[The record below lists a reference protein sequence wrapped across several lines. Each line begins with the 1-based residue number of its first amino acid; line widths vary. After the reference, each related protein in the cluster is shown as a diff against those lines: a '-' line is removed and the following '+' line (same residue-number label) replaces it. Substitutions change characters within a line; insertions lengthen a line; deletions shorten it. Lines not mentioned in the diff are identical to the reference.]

1 MKKILSI
8 VALGAFLFTSSA
20 VASEKKGLNVVLT
33 SGDEQTQMMAMVLSM
48 MTVKAKK
55 KVNIT
60 MCAAGGK
67 LALKDTKTQVFEPA
81 KKSPT
86 MILNAL
92 IKKGAKVQVCPLY
105 LPSVGKD
112 KTALIDGISI
122 AKPPKIAA
130 QLLNAD
136 FTTLSY

>member
-1 MKKILSI
+1 MKKFISIL
-8 VALGAFLFTSSA
+8 ALGAFVFTSNA
-20 VASEKKGLNVVLT
+20 IAGQKEGLNVVLT
-33 SGDEQTQMMAMVLSM
+33 SGDTQTQMMAMVLSM
-48 MTVKAKK
+48 MTIKTKK

-67 LALKDTKTQVFEPA
+67 LALKETKTPKFEPA

-86 MILNAL
+86 MLLNAL
-92 IKKGAKVQVCPLY
+92 IKKGATVQVCPLY

-112 KTALIDGISI
+112 NTALIDGITV

-130 QLLNAD
+130 QLLNSNY
-136 FTTLSY
+136 TTLSY

>member
-1 MKKILSI
+1 MKKFLSV
-8 VALGAFLFTSSA
+8 VALGAFLFSSTA
-20 VASEKKGLNVVLT
+20 VAAQKEGLNVVLT
-33 SGDEQTQMMAMVLSM
+33 SGNQQTQMMAMVLSM

-60 MCAAGGK
+60 MCAEGGK
-67 LALKDTKTQVFEPA
+67 LALKSTKTKVFEPA

-86 MILNAL
+86 MLLNAL
-92 IKKGAKVQVCPLY
+92 IKKGANVSVCPLY

-112 KTALIDGISI
+112 KAALIDGIKV

-130 QLLNAD
+130 QLLNEN

>member
-1 MKKILSI
+1 MKKILST

-20 VASEKKGLNVVLT
+20 VASEKSGLNVVLT
-33 SGDEQTQMMAMVLSM
+33 SGDTQTQMMAMVLSM

-67 LALKDTKTQVFEPA
+67 LALKETKTPVFEPA

-86 MILNAL
+86 MLLNAL
-92 IKKGAKVQVCPLY
+92 LKKGANVQVCPLY
-105 LPSVGKD
+105 LPSINKD
-112 KTALIDGISI
+112 KTALIDGITI

-130 QLLNAD
+130 QLLND
-136 FTTLSY
+136 DYTTLSY

>member
-1 MKKILSI
+1 MKRFLS
-8 VALGAFLFTSSA
+8 VLTLGAFLFASSA
-20 VASEKKGLNVVLT
+20 FASQKAGLNVVLT

-48 MTVKAKK
+48 MTIKAKK

-67 LALKDTKTQVFEPA
+67 LALKDTKTAIFEPP

-86 MILNAL
+86 MLLNAL
-92 IKKGAKVQVCPLY
+92 IKQGANVQVCPLY
-105 LPSVGKD
+105 LPSIKKD
-112 KTALIDGISI
+112 ASALIDGITI

-130 QLLNAD
+130 QLLDND
-136 FTTLSY
+136 FATLSY

>member
-1 MKKILSI
+1 MKKFLSV
-8 VALGAFLFTSSA
+8 VALVAFLFTSNA
-20 VASEKKGLNVVLT
+20 VAGQKEGLNVVLT

-86 MILNAL
+86 MLLNAL
-92 IKKGAKVQVCPLY
+92 IKKGANVTVCPLY
-105 LPSVGKD
+105 LPSIGKD
-112 KTALIDGISI
+112 KSALIEGITV

-130 QLLNAD
+130 WLLNENYS
-136 FTTLSY
+136 TLSY

>member
-1 MKKILSI
+1 MKRFFSVL
-8 VALGAFLFTSSA
+8 VLGSFLFTLSA
-20 VASEKKGLNVVLT
+20 FASQKEGLNVVLT

-48 MTVKAKK
+48 MTMKAKK

-67 LALKDTKTQVFEPA
+67 LALKDTKTKVFEPA

-86 MILNAL
+86 MILKAL
-92 IKKGAKVQVCPLY
+92 IKKGANVSVCPLY

-112 KTALIDGISI
+112 KTALLEGINV

-130 QLLNAD
+130 QLLD
-136 FTTLSY
+136 ESFTTLSY

>member
-1 MKKILSI
+1 MKKILSAM
-8 VALGAFLFTSSA
+8 ALGAFLFTSSA
-20 VASEKKGLNVVLT
+20 VASEKAGLNVVLT

-67 LALKDTKTQVFEPA
+67 LALKDTKTALFEPA

-86 MILNAL
+86 MLLNAL
-92 IKKGAKVQVCPLY
+92 IKSGANVSVCPLY
-105 LPSVGKD
+105 LPSIGKD
-112 KTALIDGISI
+112 ASVLIEGISV

-130 QLLNAD
+130 QILNDDYA
-136 FTTLSY
+136 TLSY

>member
-1 MKKILSI
+1 MKKLLSV
-8 VALGAFLFTSSA
+8 VALAGFLFTSSA
-20 VASEKKGLNVVLT
+20 VASEKAGLNVVLT

-67 LALKDTKTQVFEPA
+67 LALKDTKTAVFEPA

-86 MILNAL
+86 MLLNAL
-92 IKKGAKVQVCPLY
+92 LKKGANVQVCPLY

-112 KTALIDGISI
+112 KTALIDGITI

-130 QLLNAD
+130 QLLNGD
-136 FTTLSY
+136 YTTLSY

>member
-8 VALGAFLFTSSA
+8 VALATLFFTSSA
-20 VASEKKGLNVVLT
+20 SAAQKDGLNVVLT

-48 MTVKAKK
+48 MTIKAKK
-55 KVNIT
+55 QVNIT

-67 LALKDTKTQVFEPA
+67 LSLKETKTKVFEPA

-86 MILNAL
+86 MLLNAL
-92 IKKGAKVQVCPLY
+92 IKKGAKVSVCPLY
-105 LPSVGKD
+105 LPSIGKD
-112 KTALIDGISI
+112 KTALIEGIEV
-122 AKPPKIAA
+122 AKPPKVAA
-130 QLLNAD
+130 QLLNEN

>member
-1 MKKILSI
+1 MKRFLFV
-8 VALGAFLFTSSA
+8 VALGVFLF
-20 VASEKKGLNVVLT
+20 ASNVQADQKKGLNVVLT

-48 MTVKAKK
+48 TSIKAKK

-86 MILNAL
+86 MLLNAL
-92 IKKGAKVQVCPLY
+92 IKNGANVSVCPLY

-112 KTALIDGISI
+112 KSALIDGISV

-130 QLLNAD
+130 QILDEDYA
-136 FTTLSY
+136 TLSY

>member
-1 MKKILSI
+1 MKRFFSIL
-8 VALGAFLFTSSA
+8 VLGVFLLSSNLF
-20 VASEKKGLNVVLT
+20 ASQKEGLNVVLT

-67 LALKDTKTQVFEPA
+67 LALKSTKTQVFEPA

-86 MILNAL
+86 MLLKAL
-92 IKKGAKVQVCPLY
+92 LKKGANVNVCPLY
-105 LPSVGKD
+105 LPSIGKD
-112 KTALIDGISI
+112 KSALIEGISV

-130 QLLNAD
+130 QLLDDD

>member
-1 MKKILSI
+1 MKKFLSA
-8 VALGAFLFTSSA
+8 VALGAFLFTSNA
-20 VASEKKGLNVVLT
+20 IASEKAGLNVVLT
-33 SGDEQTQMMAMVLSM
+33 SGDEQTQMMAMVLSL

-67 LALKDTKTQVFEPA
+67 LALKDTKTVTFEPS

-86 MILNAL
+86 MLLNAL
-92 IKKGAKVQVCPLY
+92 LKKGVNVQVCPLY
-105 LPSVGKD
+105 LPSINKD
-112 KTALIDGISI
+112 KTALIDGITI

-130 QLLNAD
+130 QLLNDD
-136 FTTLSY
+136 FATLSY

>member
-1 MKKILSI
+1 MKRFFSVVTLLVFMVSTN
-8 VALGAFLFTSSA
+8 LF
-20 VASEKKGLNVVLT
+20 ASEKQGLNVVLT

-48 MTVKAKK
+48 MTIKAKK

-86 MILNAL
+86 MLLNAL
-92 IKKGAKVQVCPLY
+92 IKKGANVNVCPLY

-112 KTALIDGISI
+112 KSALIEGISV

-130 QLLNAD
+130 QILNED
-136 FTTLSY
+136 FATLSY

>member
-1 MKKILSI
+1 MKKFLSI
-8 VALGAFLFTSSA
+8 LALGAFLFTSSA
-20 VASEKKGLNVVLT
+20 VASQKDGLNVILT

-48 MTVKAKK
+48 MTMKAKK

-67 LALKDTKTQVFEPA
+67 LALKDTKTPVFEPA

-86 MILNAL
+86 MLLKAL
-92 IKKGAKVQVCPLY
+92 LKKGANVQVCPLY
-105 LPSVGKD
+105 LPSVNKD
-112 KTALIDGISI
+112 ETALLDGITI

-130 QLLNAD
+130 ELLNGDYA
-136 FTTLSY
+136 TLSY

>member
-1 MKKILSI
+1 MRKFLSV

-20 VASEKKGLNVVLT
+20 FASQKAGLNVVLT

-55 KVNIT
+55 QVNIT

-67 LALKDTKTQVFEPA
+67 LALKDTKTAVFEPA

-86 MILNAL
+86 MLLNAL
-92 IKKGAKVQVCPLY
+92 IKKGANVQVCPLY
-105 LPSVGKD
+105 LPSIGKD
-112 KTALIDGISI
+112 KSALIEGITI
-122 AKPPKIAA
+122 AKPPKIAE
-130 QLLNAD
+130 QLLNDD
-136 FTTLSY
+136 FATLSY

>member
-1 MKKILSI
+1 MKRFFSIL
-8 VALGAFLFTSSA
+8 VLGIFLLSSNLFA
-20 VASEKKGLNVVLT
+20 DQKKGLNVVLT

-67 LALKDTKTQVFEPA
+67 LSLKDTKTKVFEPA

-86 MILNAL
+86 MLLKAL
-92 IKKGAKVQVCPLY
+92 LKKGANVNVCPLY
-105 LPSVGKD
+105 LPSIGKD
-112 KTALIDGISI
+112 ASALIEGITI
-122 AKPPKIAA
+122 AKPPKVAA
-130 QLLNAD
+130 QLLNED